1 MNRIKELRQ
10 AKKLNQV
17 QLCQILKVAQSTL
30 SAWETER
37 NQIDYQTLIKL
48 SNLFNVSIDYILGI
62 SDNPNPPDPH
72 KPTTTKPEYPQEV
85 LDLAEQI
92 QNLPPKLKAL
102 VEQQIKV
109 YADMDKKYKE

>member
-17 QLCQILKVAQSTL
+17 QLCQILKVAQPTL

-62 SDNPNPPDPH
+62 SDNPNPPDTS
-72 KPTTTKPEYPQEV
+72 KPPTQQKVYPQKIIN
-85 LDLAEQI
+85 LAEQI
-92 QNLPPKLKAL
+92 QNLPPELRSL

-109 YADMDKKYKE
+109 YAEMDKKYKE